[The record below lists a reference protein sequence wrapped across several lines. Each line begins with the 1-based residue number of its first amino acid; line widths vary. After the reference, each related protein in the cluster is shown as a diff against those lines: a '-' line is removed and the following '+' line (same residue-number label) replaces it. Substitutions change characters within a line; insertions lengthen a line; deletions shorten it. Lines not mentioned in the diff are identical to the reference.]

1 MGIRLNLGS
10 GNSSNGGYSNVDIHP
25 FPNVQVVHDIE
36 QPLPFADNSVEHI
49 FTSHSL
55 EHCSMDAVPKMLKD
69 WFRVLGPKGT
79 IKIIVPELEA
89 CLKNFLNASE
99 EERWGYRIEYIFGG
113 QDNQVGQQLHKSGF
127 TVARLRKL
135 VENAGFRIESLTI
148 IPNACNDCIHLI
160 GTKIKNI

>member
-10 GNSSNGGYSNVDIHP
+10 GNSSNGGYTNVDIHP

-89 CLKNFLNASE
+89 CMRNFLNAPES
-99 EERWGYRIEYIFGG
+99 ERWGFRIEYIYGG
-113 QDNQVGQQLHKSGF
+113 QHHQVGQQLHK
-127 TVARLRKL
+127 
-135 VENAGFRIESLTI
+135 
-148 IPNACNDCIHLI
+148 
-160 GTKIKNI
+160 